1 MLIQAPVIRPSTM
14 PTRTY
19 GQVVGTPI
27 AQSCATPQ
35 RPSAPPM
42 TTHQSVYMAVQ
53 QTPPKTRSRSLGQS
67 LRPKS
72 ASPKNEH
79 LSPDVEIWIKEA
91 RDFKLNADFDFSH
104 ALPGNRKLSLQEV
117 FDVMKKESAG
127 KRTIQ
132 ALGDKLLLHRL
143 LDNLGVPQLPH
154 LVEIDGKMS
163 TEQIKR
169 AITQCV
175 DKYLLNPDSS
185 ALFLKPSHL
194 CEGAG
199 ACTLHPFKPQK
210 EKRDGTIE
218 YLVNHVQKFMGKKAG
233 DKESEAMQSLK
244 AGIIIQPRY
253 HSVVRFKMPVE
264 LRVIAIWGR
273 VREATWWWGTEDTP
287 TLPTA
292 RNVWIVRRPKKA
304 DQLSDEDDWEF
315 LHNHKGHN
323 IGWDRAVELFM
334 RHMPAMSKTTEVLAT
349 AVGAPWLRADYF
361 VGDIELGPRLNEVA
375 YGCGCAYR
383 WKPID
388 GSQQMVDDAPA
399 IAHILQEGM
408 KVCQQIMAPQTFLSR
423 LGAEGNTYSEMKVS
437 PLPALGL
444 RLMQENY
451 PSNALQEGSDQK
463 AKDSAT
469 SEDLCRT
476 VKSADGPQT
485 VQEVRPPPSPY
496 RNGMRNRR
504 MKPMP
509 AITNGGYRTNVLS
522 FSAIEMAEH
531 PSAGL
536 QVWHT
541 QQSSFPRLSRG
552 R

>member
-104 ALPGNRKLSLQEV
+104 ALPRNRKLSLEELYTI
-117 FDVMKKESAG
+117 MKTASAE

-132 ALGDKLLLHRL
+132 ALADKLMLHRL

-154 LVEIDGKMS
+154 LLQVDGTMS
-163 TEQIKR
+163 TEQIK
-169 AITQCV
+169 AEVAQCI
-175 DKYLLNPDSS
+175 DKYIVSPDSKPI
-185 ALFLKPSHL
+185 FVKPSHL
-194 CEGAG
+194 CDGDG
-199 ACTLHPFKPQK
+199 VCKIKPFTPD
-210 EKRDGTIE
+210 KRDGTIE
-218 YLVNHVQKFMGKKAG
+218 YLTKYIQHFMGKNAG
-233 DKESEAMQSLK
+233 ARESIALQSLK
-244 AGIIIQPRY
+244 PGFISQPWY
-253 HSVVRFKMPVE
+253 QSVVRFKMPLE
-264 LRVIAIWGR
+264 LRVIAVWGK
-273 VREATWWWGTEDTP
+273 VREATWWWGAHDNQY
-287 TLPTA
+287 LSA
-292 RNVWIVRRPKKA
+292 SRNCWIVRRPKKP
-304 DQLSDEDDWEF
+304 DQLSDEDDWEV
-315 LHNHKGHN
+315 LHNHTGSN
-323 IGWDRAVELFM
+323 VGWDRAVELFM